1 LHKSYDFKTDVVIRR
16 CLAGRASSGPLLA
29 SIFDEID
36 RKFLP
41 KTLLRRSN
49 MKNNNLIRILVAA
62 ALLIVAVPVI
72 ASAQVYNPYDPAD
85 RYDRSTRVD
94 VRDAIAR
101 LDNAGARLQSDLNA
115 GSERRVLGGLLS
127 FRTVDNDAVAE
138 VRDFRR
144 AVRDLRASAR
154 GGYALER
161 SVDEARVVLDR
172 GVQLDRY
179 LRLRTGR
186 TSVDSDLAE
195 IRSDLHVIADAYG
208 LSVPY

>member
-1 LHKSYDFKTDVVIRR
+1 
-16 CLAGRASSGPLLA
+16 
-29 SIFDEID
+29 
-36 RKFLP
+36 
-41 KTLLRRSN
+41 
-49 MKNNNLIRILVAA
+49 MKHNNLIRILVAA
-62 ALLIVAVPVI
+62 ALLILAVPVI
-72 ASAQVYNPYDPAD
+72 ASAQVYNRYDPGD
-85 RYDRSTRVD
+85 RDRSTRFD

-127 FRTVDNDAVAE
+127 FRSVDNDAVAE

-154 GGYALER
+154 GGYALNR
-161 SVDEARVVLDR
+161 SVDEARAVLDR

-186 TSVDSDLAE
+186 ASVDADLAE

>member
-1 LHKSYDFKTDVVIRR
+1 
-16 CLAGRASSGPLLA
+16 
-29 SIFDEID
+29 
-36 RKFLP
+36 
-41 KTLLRRSN
+41 
-49 MKNNNLIRILVAA
+49 MKHNHLIRILVAT
-62 ALLIVAVPVI
+62 ALLILAVPVI
-72 ASAQVYNPYDPAD
+72 ASAQVYNRYEPGD
-85 RYDRSTRVD
+85 RYDRSNRFD

-127 FRTVDNDAVAE
+127 FRSVDNDAIAE

-154 GGYALER
+154 GGYALDR

-186 TSVDSDLAE
+186 ASVDADLAE

>member
-1 LHKSYDFKTDVVIRR
+1 
-16 CLAGRASSGPLLA
+16 
-29 SIFDEID
+29 
-36 RKFLP
+36 
-41 KTLLRRSN
+41 
-49 MKNNNLIRILVAA
+49 MKHNNLIRILVAA
-62 ALLIVAVPVI
+62 ALLIVAILVM
-72 ASAQVYNPYDPAD
+72 ASAQVYNRYDPGD
-85 RYDRSTRVD
+85 RYDRSNRFD

-101 LDNAGARLQSDLNA
+101 LDNASARLQGDLNA

-127 FRTVDNDAVAE
+127 FRSVDNDAIAE

-186 TSVDSDLAE
+186 TSVDVDLAE